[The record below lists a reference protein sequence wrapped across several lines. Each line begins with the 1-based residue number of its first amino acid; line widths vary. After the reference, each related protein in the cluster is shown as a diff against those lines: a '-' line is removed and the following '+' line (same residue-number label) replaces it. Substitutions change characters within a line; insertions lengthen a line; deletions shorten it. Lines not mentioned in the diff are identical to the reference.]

1 MASTKK
7 QATQQPKSA
16 AKLGVG
22 QKLERHE
29 LSEMFS
35 LPTNEADRLAL
46 GLHIKSHEQINDI
59 ILFEGKVLDGW
70 ERYMSCLQQGIT
82 PKFREYKGADP
93 AGIAFGA
100 NALRRKLSSVQK
112 ALLGAKYFIHAQEN
126 NIKTTQKD
134 VAKLVSASLTRLN
147 ELVQLIRASDGNSEA
162 ARALS
167 ELNRNPDVTAAALQD
182 MLVSAG
188 IVDDKLQRPVTLD
201 KPRAAASDGDGDDD
215 LDDITDVAD
224 DSVDALGGADIDDM
238 LDDDDDDEAGG
249 KSGDGTK
256 RTSSGAK
263 VGVSKRPHETP
274 ASVCARNF
282 RALTEP
288 ERADFVKFAWG
299 MLRPAL
305 EKCIKEGRIDWDA
318 AGVKA
323 DAGKAALGDVAAALA
338 KQTALPAP
346 AAETNKGKR
355 HALVKS
361 SKPAK
366 AEAAE
371 EDTGELDAVAKPA
384 KKAAAKPATKPAG
397 KRARKPASVDA

>member
-1 MASTKK
+1 MAAPKKGSKQST
-7 QATQQPKSA
+7 QPASA

-22 QKLERHE
+22 SKLERHD

-46 GLHIKSHEQINDI
+46 GLHIKENEQINDI

-82 PKFREYKGADP
+82 PKYREYKGPNP
-93 AGIAFGA
+93 AAIAFGA

-112 ALLGAKYFIHAQEN
+112 ALLGAKYFIHAQQN

-134 VAKLVSASLTRLN
+134 VAKMVSASLTRLN

-162 ARALS
+162 ARALA
-167 ELNRNPDVTAAALQD
+167 ELNTNPEVTAAALQS
-182 MLVSAG
+182 MLVSCG
-188 IVDDKLQRPVTLD
+188 IVDEKEQRPTM
-201 KPRAAASDGDGDDD
+201 PAARSADIDDE
-215 LDDITDVAD
+215 LDDITGGAD
-224 DSVDALGGADIDDM
+224 DNVDALGGADIDDM
-238 LDDDDDDEAGG
+238 LDDDDDDADK

-256 RTSSGAK
+256 RTSAGAK

-305 EKCIKEGRIDWDA
+305 EKCLKEGRIDWDA

-338 KQTALPAP
+338 KQTKLPAP
-346 AAETNKGKR
+346 AAEVNKGKR

-361 SKPAK
+361 AK
-366 AEAAE
+366 AEEQPKTEAI
-371 EDTGELDAVAKPA
+371 AKPA
-384 KKAAAKPATKPAG
+384 KKGAAKPATK
-397 KRARKPASVDA
+397 RTRKPASVDA

>member
-1 MASTKK
+1 MAKKSTTTTADTKP
-7 QATQQPKSA
+7 ASA
-16 AKLGVG
+16 SKLGVG
-22 QKLERHE
+22 TKLERHS

-59 ILFEGKVLDGW
+59 ILFEGQVLDGW

-112 ALLGAKYFIHAQEN
+112 ALLGAKYFIHAQQN

-147 ELVQLIRASDGNSEA
+147 ELVQLIRASDGDSEA
-162 ARALS
+162 ARALA
-167 ELNRNPDVTAAALQD
+167 ELNTNPDVTAAALQS
-182 MLVSAG
+182 MLVSCG
-188 IVDDKLQRPVTLD
+188 IVDEKEQRPTVPSQ
-201 KPRAAASDGDGDDD
+201 PRSAGDDLDDD
-215 LDDITDVAD
+215 LDDITCTAD

-238 LDDDDDDEAGG
+238 LDDDDEQEG
-249 KSGDGTK
+249 KGDGSTK
-256 RTSSGAK
+256 RTSAGAK

-299 MLRPAL
+299 MLRPAM
-305 EKCIKEGRIDWDA
+305 EKCLKEGRIEWDA
-318 AGVKA
+318 AGIKA
-323 DAGKAALGDVAAALA
+323 DAGKAALGDIAAALA
-338 KQTALPAP
+338 KQTKLPTP
-346 AAETNKGKR
+346 AAEANKGKK

-361 SKPAK
+361 TKVDADEAPKKTTVAKGKPA
-366 AEAAE
+366 
-371 EDTGELDAVAKPA
+371 AKT
-384 KKAAAKPATKPAG
+384 AAKPAA
-397 KRARKPASVDA
+397 KRARLAADADA